1 MKDNFLTIPC
11 APNYEINSDLVCRN
25 KKTGKILS
33 LRKDNRHDSFYY
45 TLYNS
50 AVTKFTIKRS
60 PQHLRQ
66 QAVNATKVE
75 TFEPIPSLHNYYE
88 INNRGTVRNAETK
101 QIRKPAQK
109 GIGLLLFD
117 RAEKKWKYRSI
128 ADLLWEVFGRIP
140 KPKKGCRVPCV
151 AENNHGKFHFNN
163 LFACAKFLAPK
174 VYRSILTVESY
185 LAKRCTSLYGWTI
198 SYFPANADVQ
208 YDFHKHN
215 VIARRDKRAFDDAQK
230 NSPLGG

>member
-1 MKDNFLTIPC
+1 MRDNFLTIPC

-25 KKTGKILS
+25 KKTGKILTLFKNSHNDGVYYS
-33 LRKDNRHDSFYY
+33 LR
-45 TLYNS
+45 NS

-66 QAVNATKVE
+66 QAVAATKVE

-88 INNRGTVRNAETK
+88 INPKGTVRNAETK
-101 QIRKPAQK
+101 QILKPAQK
-109 GIGLLLFD
+109 GIELLLFD
-117 RAEKKWKYRSI
+117 REEKKIKHRSI

-140 KPKKGCRVPCV
+140 KPRQACRVPCS
-151 AENNHGKFHFNN
+151 AENNHGKFFFPN
-163 LFACAKFLAPK
+163 LAACAKFLAPK
-174 VYRSILTVESY
+174 VYLSPLTVESY
-185 LAKRCTSLYGWTI
+185 LNERRQSLYGWTI

-215 VIARRDKRAFDDAQK
+215 VIASRDKRAWDSAQK